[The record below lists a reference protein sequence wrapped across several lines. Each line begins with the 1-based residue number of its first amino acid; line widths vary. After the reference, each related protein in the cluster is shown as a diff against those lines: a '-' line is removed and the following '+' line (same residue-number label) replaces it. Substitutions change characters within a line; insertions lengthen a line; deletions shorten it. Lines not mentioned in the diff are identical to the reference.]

1 MTDTEK
7 LINILEAGETHG
19 AERRVFLRRASGVA
33 LAAGASSLL
42 AACGGGDD
50 STPTP
55 TPTATGTPTPT
66 PTSTST
72 STPAATDADVLNF
85 ALNLEY
91 LLAQFYQ
98 FAANG
103 AGLAATLITGSGTAG
118 AATGGRQVTFTD
130 PLVQQYAKEIAAD
143 KLAHVTFLRS
153 VLGTA
158 VAAQP
163 AIDIGVTATS
173 AFSKLAQNA
182 GVVGAGAAFDV
193 YANDANF
200 LLGAFMLADVGVTAY
215 RGGAGLIG
223 SKTYIE
229 AAAGI
234 LAAHAYHA
242 GLIRTVLYQ
251 KGVATPSL
259 RTDAGKISDARDALD
274 GTGTGADKDQGIT
287 GDATTANITPADAD
301 GLAFSRTLGQVLNI
315 AYLNP
320 ASVVGGGFFTAGL
333 NGTIKTSSLNGV
345 GPTGF

>member
-1 MTDTEK
+1 M
-7 LINILEAGETHG
+7 
-19 AERRVFLRRASGVA
+19 
-33 LAAGASSLL
+33 
-42 AACGGGDD
+42 
-50 STPTP
+50 
-55 TPTATGTPTPT
+55 
-66 PTSTST
+66 
-72 STPAATDADVLNF
+72 LNF

-103 AGLAATLITGSGTAG
+103 AGLAATLITGTGTAG
-118 AATGGRQVTFTD
+118 AATGGAQVTFTD

-182 GVVGAGAAFDV
+182 GLVGAGAAFNV

-215 RGGAGLIG
+215 RGGAGLIT

-251 KGVATPSL
+251 KGLATPSL

-274 GTGTGADKDQGIT
+274 GTTGTDADKDQGIT
-287 GDATTANITPADAD
+287 GDATTSNITPADAN
-301 GLAFSRTLGQVLNI
+301 GLAFSRTAGQVLNI

-333 NGTIKTSSLNGV
+333 NGTIKTSSAYGV